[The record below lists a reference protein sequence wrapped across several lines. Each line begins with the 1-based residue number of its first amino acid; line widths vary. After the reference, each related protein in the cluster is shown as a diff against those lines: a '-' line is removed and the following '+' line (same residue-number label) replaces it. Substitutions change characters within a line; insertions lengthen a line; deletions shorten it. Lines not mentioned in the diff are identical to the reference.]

1 MDHKGYFQALAT
13 YHRLANRRLLQ
24 ALAPV
29 GDAEY
34 FGDQG
39 LFFKSIHRTL
49 NHILLVDQLYHG
61 RITGKPLEVTGLGQE
76 LVQERGRLAE
86 EMDKYGGLWAG
97 VIDGIDAARFLGTL
111 RYVSTEGEQREL
123 PMLIVLA
130 HAFNHATHH
139 RGQISA
145 AMTRLGQPA
154 PVLDI
159 PYILAD
165 PAQPRKPL

>member
-1 MDHKGYFQALAT
+1 MDPRAYFQTLAA
-13 YHRLANRRLLQ
+13 YHRLANRQLLK

-29 GDAEY
+29 SDADY
-34 FGDQG
+34 YGDQG

-61 RITGKPLEVTGLGQE
+61 RITGKDFEFAGLDQE
-76 LVQERGRLAE
+76 LVKERGRLAD
-86 EMDKYGGLWAG
+86 EMDRYGERWTQ
-97 VIDGIDAARFLGTL
+97 VIDGIDSADFQGTL
-111 RYVSTEGEQREL
+111 CYLSTEGERREL
-123 PMLIVLA
+123 PMQVVLA

-145 AMTRLGQPA
+145 ALTRLGQPA

-159 PYILAD
+159 PYVLAD
-165 PAQPRKPL
+165 LKPAAPRL

>member
-1 MDHKGYFQALAT
+1 VDYKSYFWTLAV
-13 YHRLANRRLLQ
+13 YHRLANRRLLK

-34 FGDQG
+34 FGDRG

-49 NHILLVDQLYHG
+49 NHILLVDRLYHG
-61 RITGKPLEVTGLGQE
+61 RITGTPFEVTGLDQE
-76 LVQERGRLAE
+76 LVRERGWLAE
-86 EMDKYGGLWAG
+86 EMEKYGEAWTR
-97 VIDGIDAARFLGTL
+97 VIDGIDVARFQGTL
-111 RYVSTEGEQREL
+111 RYLSTEGERREL
-123 PMLIVLA
+123 PMLVVLA

-145 AMTRLGQPA
+145 AMTHLGQPA

-159 PYILAD
+159 PYVLAD
-165 PAQPRKPL
+165 LAPSRKLL